1 MKSGVTGDRR
11 AGQRADIQSLR
22 AVAVGLVIV
31 NHMWPGDLPGGYIG
45 VDIFFVISGFL
56 ITSHLQRE
64 VDATGSVKLARFWAR
79 RAKRLLPAAILV
91 LAASTAIT
99 YWLLPVTSARSVLGE
114 VAAAGAYVL
123 NWVLAADSLDYFA
136 HDVISPVTHYWS
148 LSVEEQ
154 FYIVWPILILL
165 AIVLARRLTPTLR
178 KRVMLGALGLVFAG
192 SLGWAVWSVATE
204 PNAAYFQTT
213 GRAWE
218 FAAGGLLA
226 FLPAARGRANVFRAI
241 ASWGLWA
248 VIATCGLAYGPET
261 GFPGTAALV
270 PVAATAALIWIGNS
284 GARFSPQRMLTFPP
298 IQFIGD
304 ISYSLYLWHWP
315 LIVAAIAVLG
325 DLSGI
330 AKAVLLAVTVV
341 LAWLTKKYVEDT
353 VRSARG
359 PVFEHP
365 WRVLVATSAT
375 IALIFV
381 GTSSAA
387 AMITSRAESAAQRL
401 YEASRDPARCFGAQA
416 AFNEGCGE
424 MHTLDDPDYTLVDW
438 GLQNTSVSNGTFC
451 QQQRGVAE
459 ILTCSFGVPEGEQHV
474 NVALVGDSHATVLAT
489 ALDAIAERDS
499 MRVTT
504 YLNSGCAALDDPTIV
519 FRFDSNASHIAACKQ
534 WRESVISRLTDS
546 EDVDV
551 IVTTSVDRF
560 YGQES
565 DPSVRDTGDGYVR
578 AWNRWLQAGKTVIVI
593 NAVPVFRDDVPA
605 CLATSHGKSDP
616 CAMEID
622 PNTRYGPLAV
632 AASQIDDP
640 HLHLVDHWDVFCT
653 ETTCSPAVGGIPAYI
668 DVEHLTASFARSF
681 ADDLIPAG
689 LIAPRT
695 E

>member
-1 MKSGVTGDRR
+1 
-11 AGQRADIQSLR
+11 LR
-22 AVAVGLVIV
+22 AVAVGLVIL

-64 VDATGSVKLARFWAR
+64 VDATGTVRLARFWAR

-114 VAAAGAYVL
+114 IAAAGAYVL

-154 FYIVWPILILL
+154 FYIVWPVLILL
-165 AIVLARRLTPTLR
+165 AIVVGRRLTSTFR

-192 SLGWAVWSVATE
+192 SLGWAVWSVAVE

-226 FLPAARGRANVFRAI
+226 FLPAARGRASVFRAI
-241 ASWGLWA
+241 VSWGLWA
-248 VIATCGLAYGPET
+248 VIATCGLAYGPES
-261 GFPGTAALV
+261 GFPSVAALI
-270 PVAATAALIWIGNS
+270 PVAATVALIWVGNR
-284 GARFSPQRMLTFPP
+284 GARLSPQRVLAFRP
-298 IQFIGD
+298 IQFVGD

-315 LIVAAIAVLG
+315 LIVAAVAVLG
-325 DLSGI
+325 DLSGV
-330 AKAVLLAVTVV
+330 AKAALLAVTVV

-359 PVFEHP
+359 PVFERP
-365 WRVLVATSAT
+365 WRVLVATAAT

-381 GTSSAA
+381 GTSGAA
-387 AMITSRAESAAQRL
+387 AMITSRAESAAQKL
-401 YEASRDPARCFGAQA
+401 YEASRVPALCFGAQA

-424 MHTLDDPDYTLVDW
+424 THTLDDPDYTLVDW

-451 QQQRGVAE
+451 QQQRGVAD
-459 ILTCSFGVPEGEQHV
+459 ILTCSFGVPEGQQHV

-504 YLNSGCAALDDPTIV
+504 YLNSGCAALDDPSIV
-519 FRFDSNASHIAACKQ
+519 FRFDSNASHIGACKQ
-534 WRESVISRLTDS
+534 WRERVISRLADS
-546 EDVDV
+546 EDIDV

-578 AWNRWLQAGKTVIVI
+578 AWNRWLEAGKTVIVI

-605 CLATSHGKSDP
+605 CLATSHAESDP

-640 HLHLVDHWDVFCT
+640 HLHLVDHWDVFCSG
-653 ETTCSPAVGGIPAYI
+653 TTCSPAVGGIPAYI

-689 LIAPRT
+689 LIAPRA